1 MKFGGYIWHFLIS
14 LIEYKNL
21 FLDKIGDFMEQ
32 AMKKQTQKW
41 QLAVVVGLSV
51 VLCACQ
57 TTQPSANNTT
67 AIAATQGSNKS
78 ETARIRTQLAAQ
90 YIRENKLD
98 IALQQLELAMAAD
111 SRYAPA
117 YDMMGVL
124 LQAEGSTR
132 NLARADEYFRKA
144 LGIDP
149 NFSQARNNYGV
160 YLSKMHKYNEAIAQF
175 EIAGTTLGYEGRAAS
190 LENMGRAYLA
200 LKNTDKAKASFLRAL
215 DANNQRIDARVE
227 LTDIFLNENNLIFA
241 KDTYDAVLA
250 RVGNV
255 QLPPRLLYQGI
266 RIAHLQQAVSQRQKL
281 AQQLL
286 ALYPLSD
293 EAKKF
298 KAWLANPNQ
307 PLK

>member
-1 MKFGGYIWHFLIS
+1 
-14 LIEYKNL
+14 
-21 FLDKIGDFMEQ
+21 
-32 AMKKQTQKW
+32 
-41 QLAVVVGLSV
+41 
-51 VLCACQ
+51 
-57 TTQPSANNTT
+57 
-67 AIAATQGSNKS
+67 
-78 ETARIRTQLAAQ
+78 
-90 YIRENKLD
+90 
-98 IALQQLELAMAAD
+98 
-111 SRYAPA
+111 
-117 YDMMGVL
+117 
-124 LQAEGSTR
+124 
-132 NLARADEYFRKA
+132 
-144 LGIDP
+144 
-149 NFSQARNNYGV
+149 
-160 YLSKMHKYNEAIAQF
+160 MHKYNEAIAQF